1 MKFQWDQG
9 KSDAC
14 FRDRGFD
21 FAYAAA
27 AFGDPNRQVRQ
38 DTRRIY
44 GEARYQLTG
53 QVEGRL
59 FVVVYTHRH
68 GEVRIISARKAN
80 QREVRRYEDRSR
92 DD

>member
-1 MKFQWDQG
+1 MTPV
-9 KSDAC
+9 
-14 FRDRGFD
+14 
-21 FAYAAA
+21 FATVASTS
-27 AFGDPNRQVRQ
+27 PMRPPRSVIRIVNQVRQ

-59 FVVVYTHRH
+59 FVVVYTHRQ
-68 GEVRIISARKAN
+68 GEVRIISARKAK